1 MSGASAN
8 SAAKR
13 RRGAQTGPP
22 VASRQPQ
29 RGPSMPR
36 PPPPQQYRQA
46 QQMRQQQQQQQY
58 QYQYDTNQSF
68 DNGYNPYDNPFHPQS
83 QPQTK
88 IQSKPAFDAKHLTP
102 QQTFNL
108 LFNKI
113 HELESEINHLK
124 ETAQTSEN
132 IGDTSEFVTR
142 NEFNDLTQQIS
153 NDIESLETK
162 VGDVDEIVTKV
173 DNKINDNKNSL
184 MSIQSNFLTLNCT
197 VMEMQQKK
205 NGTCLT
211 NDNETTAAD
220 VNAEIF

>member
-13 RRGAQTGPP
+13 RRGAQAGPP

-36 PPPPQQYRQA
+36 PPPQYRQT
-46 QQMRQQQQQQQY
+46 QQMKQPQY
-58 QYQYDTNQSF
+58 QPNQSF
-68 DNGYNPYDNPFHPQS
+68 DNSYNAYENPFH
-83 QPQTK
+83 QPQPQANIK
-88 IQSKPAFDAKHLTP
+88 PKPAFDATHLTP

-124 ETAQTSEN
+124 ETTQTSEN
-132 IGDTSEFVTR
+132 IGDTSDFVTR

-153 NDIESLETK
+153 NDIENLENK
-162 VGDVDEIVTKV
+162 VSEVDENITKV

-184 MSIQSNFLTLNCT
+184 MSIQSNFLTLNST
-197 VMEMQQKK
+197 IMGMQQK
-205 NGTCLT
+205 NNVPLT
-211 NDNETTAAD
+211 NNSETTPSAD
-220 VNAEIF
+220 VNAEVF